1 MTSWSGDGRRAALIG
16 RLIRGLTEDNQGEM
30 VEQGIWKG
38 HNGDQSRPY
47 WVWQSVFR
55 DKTHQ
60 WVFLDRDPRKKPQ
73 RVVHEQ
79 SIKWLRRQKRKGNAF
94 PTTPGPSNLPSSEV
108 EDSP

>member
-16 RLIRGLTEDNQGEM
+16 RLIRGLTDDNQGEM

-94 PTTPGPSNLPSSEV
+94 AAPSNQSLSKV
-108 EDSP
+108 EDNP